1 METVYKPNNNSH
13 VRNQEKEPSYIH
25 QQHLQIS
32 QEMIVLQSPF
42 PLKCIS
48 SGVTGAGLGWY
59 QTFVNRHVNKN
70 YNYADHQQ
78 EMAQFLKGKGLI
90 PDEAVG
96 MMTAVNLRHVAV
108 EEWKEKGFS
117 LLIVVTA
124 GVGNAVDATLGSTHM
139 SQEKPGTINS
149 WIFVN
154 GKLTDEAFIQSI
166 VTATEVKTKVLREAN
181 VLDEKNNTLATGTS
195 TDSILVAASQQG
207 RQLEFAGPIS
217 ELGILIGKGVF
228 SCTKK
233 ALEQSRRDR

>member
-1 METVYKPNNNSH
+1 METVYKSNNNSH
-13 VRNQEKEPSYIH
+13 AQHHEEKTSYIH

-32 QEMIVLQSPF
+32 KEMIVLQSPF
-42 PLKCIS
+42 PLKCMS
-48 SGVTGAGLGWY
+48 SGVTGAGMGWY
-59 QTFVNRHVNKN
+59 QTFVNRHVDKN
-70 YNYADHQQ
+70 YNYADHKQ
-78 EMAQFLKGKGLI
+78 EMAQFLKEHGFT

-96 MMTAVNLRHVAV
+96 MMTAVHLRHVAM
-108 EEWKEKGFS
+108 EEWEGKDFS
-117 LLIVVTA
+117 LFIVVTA
-124 GVGNAVDATLGSTHM
+124 GVGNAVDATLGNAHM
-139 SQEKPGTINS
+139 YREKPGTINS

-166 VTATEVKTKVLREAN
+166 VTATEAKTKVLREAN
-181 VLDEKNNTLATGTS
+181 VLDEKNHTLATGTS

-233 ALEQSRRDR
+233 ALEQSRRER

>member
-1 METVYKPNNNSH
+1 MESVYNSNDNSH
-13 VRNQEKEPSYIH
+13 VQSQEQGQSNIH
-25 QQHLQIS
+25 KLHLQLS
-32 QEMIVLQSPF
+32 NEMIVLQSPF

-48 SGVTGAGLGWY
+48 SGVTGAGIGWY
-59 QTFVNRHVNKN
+59 QSFVNRHVNKN
-70 YNYADHQQ
+70 YNYADHKQ
-78 EMAQFLKGKGLI
+78 EMAQFLIKQGFT
-90 PDEAVG
+90 PDETVG

-108 EEWKEKGFS
+108 EEWEGNGFS

-124 GVGNAVDATLGSTHM
+124 GVGNAVDATLGNAHM
-139 SQEKPGTINS
+139 YREKPGTINS

-166 VTATEVKTKVLREAN
+166 VTATEAKTKGLREAN

-207 RQLEFAGPIS
+207 RELEFAGSIS
-217 ELGILIGKGVF
+217 ELGALIGKGVF

-233 ALEQSRRDR
+233 ALEQSRRNR